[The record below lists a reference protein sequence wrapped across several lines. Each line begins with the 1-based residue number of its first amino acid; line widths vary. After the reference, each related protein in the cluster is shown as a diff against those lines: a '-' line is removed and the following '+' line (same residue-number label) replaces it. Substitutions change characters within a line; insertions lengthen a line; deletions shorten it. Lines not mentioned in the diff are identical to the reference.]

1 MMAQLDVFQLLDKN
15 SISIPCL
22 PELEVSPGD
31 VNRLFSDREMSKR
44 FSSMFMVLPLLLT
57 LGNSAQQSD
66 PVIFTTQPKPAIA
79 RLISAEKISLE
90 GRASFTVTKA
100 EDDDTITGILVF
112 TISDDE
118 RYKLAELSDFDPEE
132 IPAKFSREDVTARF
146 QKGTSCP
153 TLHLE
158 IPSVEMEAA
167 GTPMRFDLM
176 VLDIVETQQQMSQLF
191 CAWSRQINARR
202 HRRGII
208 AAINRLIKPE
218 VEDREIKK

>member
-1 MMAQLDVFQLLDKN
+1 M
-15 SISIPCL
+15 
-22 PELEVSPGD
+22 
-31 VNRLFSDREMSKR
+31 MSKR
-44 FSSMFMVLPLLLT
+44 FSSMFMALLL
-57 LGNSAQQSD
+57 LLNPGSSAQD
-66 PVIFTTQPKPAIA
+66 PEPVIFTTQPKPAIA
-79 RLISAEKISLE
+79 NLISAGKMTLD

-100 EDDDTITGILVF
+100 QDDDTITGTFVF

-118 RYKLAELSDFDPEE
+118 RYKLAELSDFDLEE

-167 GTPMRFDLM
+167 GATMRFDLI

-218 VEDREIKK
+218 VEEREIKR